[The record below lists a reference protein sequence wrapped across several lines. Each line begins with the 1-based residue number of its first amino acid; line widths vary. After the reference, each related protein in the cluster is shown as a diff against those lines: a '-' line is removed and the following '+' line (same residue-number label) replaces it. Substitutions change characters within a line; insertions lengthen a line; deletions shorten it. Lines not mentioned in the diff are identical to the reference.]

1 MTREATRVAFVRS
14 GVRVTCSLIASGR
27 GPGGQRSGRLGSEA
41 GDCMLGYIVDVVC
54 TRYRVACMIVG
65 ILLYVGIGGMK

>member
-1 MTREATRVAFVRS
+1 
-14 GVRVTCSLIASGR
+14 
-27 GPGGQRSGRLGSEA
+27 
-41 GDCMLGYIVDVVC
+41 MLGYIVDVVC